1 MSDHNRILN
10 IALVVMVV
18 ALVVIS
24 GLLIHQNRQLRAML
38 ESQYNAELEEIPR
51 LEVGDV
57 VEGFT
62 LPALDGAQT
71 NLDYTDRETL
81 LLFFSPDCPAC
92 KTNFANWQAIEDSD
106 LGDNR
111 RVVFI
116 STVDEERTRQYV
128 ADKNLRSEVLVG
140 SPSVLDRYKVAR
152 IPTTVQVGPG
162 GVVNGVWIGVL
173 SEAVVAEL

>member
-1 MSDHNRILN
+1 MPAHERLTAAIVAANENNRP
-10 IALVVMVV
+10 ALVPFIT
-18 ALVVIS
+18 AGYPEPGEFINTLKSI
-24 GLLIHQNRQLRAML
+24 A
-38 ESQYNAELEEIPR
+38 
-51 LEVGDV
+51 EVGDV